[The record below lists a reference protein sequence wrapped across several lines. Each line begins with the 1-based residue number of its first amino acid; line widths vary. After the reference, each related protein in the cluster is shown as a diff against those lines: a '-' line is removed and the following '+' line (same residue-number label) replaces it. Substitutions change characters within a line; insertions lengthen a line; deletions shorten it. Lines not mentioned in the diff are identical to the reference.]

1 MLRRRGSRSRGRGRR
16 GGRRGGHMAASLRPT
31 GLHAIQVAEEGAPLR
46 SIFGGPRRVEDLA
59 ASGREARGG

>member
-1 MLRRRGSRSRGRGRR
+1 
-16 GGRRGGHMAASLRPT
+16 MAASLRPT

-59 ASGREARGG
+59 ASG